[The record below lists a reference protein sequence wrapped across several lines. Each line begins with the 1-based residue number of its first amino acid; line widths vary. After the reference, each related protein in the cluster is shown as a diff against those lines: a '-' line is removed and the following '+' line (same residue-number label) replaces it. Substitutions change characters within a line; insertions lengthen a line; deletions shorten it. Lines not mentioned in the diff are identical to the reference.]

1 MRPDFVQTY
10 MEMLLS
16 LEKRS
21 TCIRRSV
28 ACILTDSKNRV
39 LSTGYNGV
47 ASGMPHCNFEEVHA
61 KPMYGDS
68 RYPFACSGHD
78 MPSGQGLAEC
88 QAIHAEQNALLQC
101 GDVDKIYFVYVSC
114 SPCIHCVKL
123 LMNTGAHWIYCR
135 EIYDAN
141 VVDLWESSRQG
152 RRIILA

>member
-1 MRPDFVQTY
+1 MRPDFTQTY

-47 ASGMPHCNFEEVHA
+47 ASGMPHCNHGETREDGFAVTYF
-61 KPMYGDS
+61 PN
-68 RYPFACSGHD
+68 ACSGAEY
-78 MPSGQGLAEC
+78 PSGHGLDQC

-101 GDVDKIYFVYVSC
+101 GDVDKIHNVYVSC
-114 SPCIHCVKL
+114 SPCIHCMKL
-123 LMNTGAHWIYCR
+123 LMNTGAKMIYCR
-135 EIYDAN
+135 EIYDQKAI
-141 VVDLWESSRQG
+141 DLWQTSSPG
-152 RRIILA
+152 RGVFIV